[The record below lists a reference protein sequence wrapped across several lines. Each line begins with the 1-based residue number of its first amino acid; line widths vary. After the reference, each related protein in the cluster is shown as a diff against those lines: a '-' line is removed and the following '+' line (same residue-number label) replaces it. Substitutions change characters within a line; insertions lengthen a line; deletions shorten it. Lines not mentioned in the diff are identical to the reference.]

1 MTSYITPRLLQAI
14 NSLEKRYPEAFKVRY
29 GKDYQLER
37 WIPVD
42 DPVVTISKSEPF
54 NYHPRDFRDTML
66 DLEDWREAVK
76 LAQELAL
83 TPLNERGKVINHD
96 WVKRAQKSL
105 RGILGRG

>member
-1 MTSYITPRLLQAI
+1 MTYEELKNQKGFNVNLNYSFNEVAI
-14 NSLEKRYPEAFKVRY
+14 LAPSLDAF
-29 GKDYQLER
+29 GGDG
-37 WIPVD
+37 
-42 DPVVTISKSEPF
+42 PVVTISKSEPF
-54 NYHPRDFRDTML
+54 NYHPRDYRDTML